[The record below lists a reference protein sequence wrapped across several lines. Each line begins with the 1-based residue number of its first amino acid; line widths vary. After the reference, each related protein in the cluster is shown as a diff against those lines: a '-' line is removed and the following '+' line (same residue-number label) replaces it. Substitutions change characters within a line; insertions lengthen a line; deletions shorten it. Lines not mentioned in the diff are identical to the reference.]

1 MSCEAAESSVGAV
14 LRIGAT
20 ERPYLNSSVLR
31 IGAAERPLLLRKEA
45 SVSVKTKKQALFGWL
60 LMIVAVIALLCGLI
74 RLCNYLL
81 MDDSQSYTRLTMHE
95 LYERADA
102 GEEIDTLFL
111 GSSHCYRAYNPEL
124 YEELTGRTAYNLG
137 SSSQNYDTSYY
148 LLREA
153 ARLYDLKTVYLDMY
167 YKFLFMDSEDRDL
180 VQANIISDYM
190 RPSLNKLSF
199 LLTTTEAK
207 NYTNRFFPFRRSWQE
222 LGDFAYVRENLAKKQ
237 AESYRKYEPVTVEAD
252 QYAGRGF
259 VWSDARLDVDAIT
272 WWDNFGKVADDMQ
285 LDTTYPVSYI
295 EKIVS
300 FCREHDIRLV
310 FVTAPSLNQY
320 LEAIGPYDSAHA
332 YVQKLAERFGV
343 EYLDFNLA
351 KTEYLELTADDYI
364 DVDHLNGTGAE
375 KLTLLLTEA
384 DGKPIDEYFNA
395 CYDDKYE

>member
-14 LRIGAT
+14 LRIGA
-20 ERPYLNSSVLR
+20 
-31 IGAAERPLLLRKEA
+31 AERPGKEA

-111 GSSHCYRAYNPEL
+111 GSSHCYRAYDPEL

-252 QYAGRGF
+252 RYAGRGF

-272 WWDNFGKVADDMQ
+272 WWGNFGKVADDMQ

>member
-14 LRIGAT
+14 LRIGA
-20 ERPYLNSSVLR
+20 
-31 IGAAERPLLLRKEA
+31 AERPGKEA

-111 GSSHCYRAYNPEL
+111 GSSHCYRAYDPEL

-207 NYTNRFFPFRRSWQE
+207 NYTNRFFPFRRSWQQ

-272 WWDNFGKVADDMQ
+272 WWGNFGKVADDMQ

>member
-1 MSCEAAESSVGAV
+1 M
-14 LRIGAT
+14 
-20 ERPYLNSSVLR
+20 
-31 IGAAERPLLLRKEA
+31 
-45 SVSVKTKKQALFGWL
+45 KTKKQALFGWL
-60 LMIVAVIALLCGLI
+60 LMIMAVIALLCGLI

-111 GSSHCYRAYNPEL
+111 GSSHCYRAYDPEL

-190 RPSLNKLSF
+190 RLSLNKLSF

-252 QYAGRGF
+252 RYAGRGF

-285 LDTTYPVSYI
+285 LDTTYSVSYI

-310 FVTAPSLNQY
+310 FVTAPSHNQY

>member
-31 IGAAERPLLLRKEA
+31 IGAAERPGKEA
-45 SVSVKTKKQALFGWL
+45 SVSVKTKKQALCGWL

-111 GSSHCYRAYNPEL
+111 GSSHCYRAYDPEL

>member
-20 ERPYLNSSVLR
+20 ERPYLNSSVLQ
-31 IGAAERPLLLRKEA
+31 IGAAERPGKEA

-111 GSSHCYRAYNPEL
+111 GSSHCYRAYDPEL

>member
-1 MSCEAAESSVGAV
+1 MSKNELRSSGE
-14 LRIGAT
+14 LRRSGFANDAT
-20 ERPYLNSSVLR
+20 ERP
-31 IGAAERPLLLRKEA
+31 LLIRKEA

-111 GSSHCYRAYNPEL
+111 GSSHCYRAYDPEL

-343 EYLDFNLA
+343 EYLDFNLV

>member
-20 ERPYLNSSVLR
+20 ERP
-31 IGAAERPLLLRKEA
+31 LLIRKED

-111 GSSHCYRAYNPEL
+111 GSSHCYRAYDPEL

-384 DGKPIDEYFNA
+384 DGKPIDEYFKA

>member
-1 MSCEAAESSVGAV
+1 M
-14 LRIGAT
+14 RIGAT

-31 IGAAERPLLLRKEA
+31 IGAAERPGKEA
-45 SVSVKTKKQALFGWL
+45 SVSVKTKKQALCGWL

-111 GSSHCYRAYNPEL
+111 GSSHCYRAYDPEL

-320 LEAIGPYDSAHA
+320 LEAIGPYESAHA

>member
-1 MSCEAAESSVGAV
+1 MSKNELRSSGE
-14 LRIGAT
+14 LRKSGFA
-20 ERPYLNSSVLR
+20 ND
-31 IGAAERPLLLRKEA
+31 AAERPLLLRKEA

-111 GSSHCYRAYNPEL
+111 GSSHCYRAYDPEL

-207 NYTNRFFPFRRSWQE
+207 NYTNRLFPFRRSWQE

-252 QYAGRGF
+252 QYVGRGF

>member
-14 LRIGAT
+14 LRIGA
-20 ERPYLNSSVLR
+20 
-31 IGAAERPLLLRKEA
+31 AERPGKEA

-111 GSSHCYRAYNPEL
+111 GSSHCYRAYDPEL

-237 AESYRKYEPVTVEAD
+237 AESYRKYEPVIVEAD
-252 QYAGRGF
+252 RYAGRGF

-375 KLTLLLTEA
+375 KLTLLLTET

>member
-31 IGAAERPLLLRKEA
+31 IGAAERPGKEA

-111 GSSHCYRAYNPEL
+111 GSSHCYRAYDPEL

-207 NYTNRFFPFRRSWQE
+207 NYTNRFFPFRRSWQQ

-272 WWDNFGKVADDMQ
+272 WWGNFGKVADDMQ

>member
-20 ERPYLNSSVLR
+20 ERP
-31 IGAAERPLLLRKEA
+31 LLIRKED

-111 GSSHCYRAYNPEL
+111 GSSHCYRAYDPEL

>member
-20 ERPYLNSSVLR
+20 ERP
-31 IGAAERPLLLRKEA
+31 GKEA
-45 SVSVKTKKQALFGWL
+45 SVSVKTKKQALCGWL

-111 GSSHCYRAYNPEL
+111 GSSHCYRAYDPEL

-320 LEAIGPYDSAHA
+320 LEAIGPYESAHA

>member
-31 IGAAERPLLLRKEA
+31 IGAAERPGKEA

-111 GSSHCYRAYNPEL
+111 GSSHCYRAYDPEL

-272 WWDNFGKVADDMQ
+272 WWGNFGKVADDMQ

-320 LEAIGPYDSAHA
+320 LEAIGPYESAHA

>member
-14 LRIGAT
+14 LRIGA
-20 ERPYLNSSVLR
+20 
-31 IGAAERPLLLRKEA
+31 AERPGKEA
-45 SVSVKTKKQALFGWL
+45 SVSVKIKKQALFGWL

-111 GSSHCYRAYNPEL
+111 GSSHCYRAYDPEL

-252 QYAGRGF
+252 RYAGRGF

-285 LDTTYPVSYI
+285 LDTTYSVSYI

>member
-14 LRIGAT
+14 LRIGA
-20 ERPYLNSSVLR
+20 
-31 IGAAERPLLLRKEA
+31 AERPGKEA

-111 GSSHCYRAYNPEL
+111 GSSHCYRAYDPEL

-237 AESYRKYEPVTVEAD
+237 AESYRKYESVTVEAD
-252 QYAGRGF
+252 RYAGRGF

>member
-1 MSCEAAESSVGAV
+1 MSKNELRSSGE
-14 LRIGAT
+14 LRRSGFANDAT
-20 ERPYLNSSVLR
+20 ERP
-31 IGAAERPLLLRKEA
+31 LLIRKEA

-111 GSSHCYRAYNPEL
+111 GSSHCYRAYDPEL

>member
-1 MSCEAAESSVGAV
+1 MSCEAAV

-31 IGAAERPLLLRKEA
+31 IGAAERPGKEA

-111 GSSHCYRAYNPEL
+111 GSSHCYRAYDPEL

>member
-14 LRIGAT
+14 LRIGA
-20 ERPYLNSSVLR
+20 
-31 IGAAERPLLLRKEA
+31 AERPGKEA
-45 SVSVKTKKQALFGWL
+45 SVSVKTKKQALCGWL

-111 GSSHCYRAYNPEL
+111 GSSHCYRAYDPEL

-343 EYLDFNLA
+343 EYLDFNLV

>member
-1 MSCEAAESSVGAV
+1 M
-14 LRIGAT
+14 RIGAT

-31 IGAAERPLLLRKEA
+31 IGAAERPGKEA

-111 GSSHCYRAYNPEL
+111 GSSHCYRAYDPEL

>member
-20 ERPYLNSSVLR
+20 ERP
-31 IGAAERPLLLRKEA
+31 LLIRKEA

-111 GSSHCYRAYNPEL
+111 GSSHCYRAYDPEL

>member
-14 LRIGAT
+14 LRIGA
-20 ERPYLNSSVLR
+20 
-31 IGAAERPLLLRKEA
+31 AERPGKEA

-81 MDDSQSYTRLTMHE
+81 MDDNQSYTRLTMHE

-111 GSSHCYRAYNPEL
+111 GSSHCYRAYDPEL

>member
-14 LRIGAT
+14 LRIGA
-20 ERPYLNSSVLR
+20 
-31 IGAAERPLLLRKEA
+31 AERPGKEA

-111 GSSHCYRAYNPEL
+111 GSSHCYRAYDPEL

-364 DVDHLNGTGAE
+364 DVDHLNGAGAE

>member
-1 MSCEAAESSVGAV
+1 M
-14 LRIGAT
+14 RIGAT
-20 ERPYLNSSVLR
+20 ERPYLNNSVLR
-31 IGAAERPLLLRKEA
+31 IGAAERLGKEA

-111 GSSHCYRAYNPEL
+111 GSSHCYRAYDPEL

>member
-14 LRIGAT
+14 LRIGA
-20 ERPYLNSSVLR
+20 
-31 IGAAERPLLLRKEA
+31 AERPGKEA

-111 GSSHCYRAYNPEL
+111 GSSHCYRAYDPEL

-180 VQANIISDYM
+180 VQANIIYDYM
-190 RPSLNKLSF
+190 RPYLNKLSF

-364 DVDHLNGTGAE
+364 DVDHLNGAGAE